1 MVSSWERFVFSV
13 RMSSVMNGFRELK
26 GQVMV
31 LSGACL
37 SSRVDRV
44 EENCKRSELS
54 VLAGAEKRQEDKMS
68 LEKFTVLMDLMLRIS
83 LVVRGD
89 LECLGTEN
97 TERSA

>member
-13 RMSSVMNGFRELK
+13 RMSSVTYGFREFK
-26 GQVMV
+26 GHVMV

-37 SSRVDRV
+37 SSREDRV
-44 EENCKRSELS
+44 EENRKRSELS
-54 VLAGAEKRQEDKMS
+54 VLAGAEKRQDKMS

-83 LVVRGD
+83 LVIRGD